1 MFKTLIQLIEDLF
14 KVYSPAISPQDV
26 KSLVQE
32 VQDLRQSLKTM
43 TDDLLAIK
51 AFLGIPDVR
60 IGATQADLDAFSAKL
75 AKATQTVTAFDAEIK
90 ATQAVQGFDE
100 GLQKD
105 AH

>member
-1 MFKTLIQLIEDLF
+1 MFSSLKDLIDSLF
-14 KVYSPAISPQDV
+14 KANAPAISQTDV
-26 KSLVQE
+26 NTIKE
-32 VQDLRQSLKTM
+32 
-43 TDDLLAIK
+43 DLLTIK